1 MMVQILRPHCGGK
14 DETMKLCMNE
24 MTFGRNGTL
33 LTHIEDCRRHG
44 ISQLEIRKGDLMR
57 CLRAG
62 HTLAEIRAALDEN
75 GVTSAS
81 FNSIDN
87 FTFNDA
93 RGAQLLKENA
103 ELLLSTCRQL
113 GCSQMEVIASF
124 NTPTGSK
131 SEIFDETVR
140 GLTLLSDLAARY
152 GVRLAL
158 EFMATKGS
166 SVQTLSECLDIVR
179 AVGRDNVGILLDTWH
194 FYAMGSTFESL
205 EQTKGREIFMLHV
218 SDCPAHAPGEAQRT
232 ESLLP
237 GDGVI
242 DLKRLLQTLDNI
254 GYDGVVSAEIFAPEI
269 TALPP
274 EKMLPLVRERME
286 RMLHAAGITYAV

>member
-1 MMVQILRPHCGGK
+1 
-14 DETMKLCMNE
+14 MKLCMNE
-24 MTFGRNGTL
+24 MTFGRSGTL
-33 LTHIEDCRRHG
+33 FTHIEDCRRYG
-44 ISQLEIRKGDLMR
+44 ISHLEIRKGDLLR

-62 HTLAEIRAALDEN
+62 HTLAEVRAALDEN
-75 GVTSAS
+75 GVTPAS

-87 FTFNDA
+87 FTFNNA
-93 RGAQLLKENA
+93 RGAQLLRENA
-103 ELLLSTCRQL
+103 ELLLSTCRTL
-113 GCSQMEVIASF
+113 GCTQMEVIASF
-124 NTPTGSK
+124 NVPTVSK

-140 GLTLLSDLAARY
+140 ALTTLSDLAARY

-158 EFMATKGS
+158 EFMATQGS
-166 SVQTLSECLDIVR
+166 SVQTLAECLDIVR

-205 EQTKGREIFMLHV
+205 AQTKGNEIFMLHV
-218 SDCPAHAPGEAQRT
+218 SDCPAHAPGEAQRI

-242 DLKRLLQTLDNI
+242 ELPRLLQMLSTI
-254 GYDGVVSAEIFAPEI
+254 GYDGAASAEIFSPEI

-274 EKMLPLVRERME
+274 QEMLPLVRERME
-286 RMLHAAGITYAV
+286 RMLRAAGTAYTA